1 MRREGEDVAG
11 AIVGHLARY
20 DGGHL
25 QRVDDRHCHVY
36 LKPSSTLSRSL
47 RSLGKIGKILGTDF
61 YLTEYDTC
69 QTVAI
74 FYTSYG
80 QSILGNGGVLTNL
93 ETALFEGS
101 VLPGVAYSVMMNLPL
116 SMAFWYA
123 SDFKNRFF
131 ILTTSPPMT
140 LNDVKMDKP
149 SNQ

>member
-80 QSILGNGGVLTNL
+80 QSILGKWRRPYQFGNGTFRRICASGRGIFRDDEFAVVNGLL
-93 ETALFEGS
+93 VCIRLQEPL
-101 VLPGVAYSVMMNLPL
+101 LHLDDVA
-116 SMAFWYA
+116 A
-123 SDFKNRFF
+123 D
-131 ILTTSPPMT
+131 
-140 LNDVKMDKP
+140 DVERRQDG
-149 SNQ
+149 